1 MVEYKTVVKEGYEEI
16 HDKLV
21 EMKDR
26 LEEKIR
32 QQFAEEAKTIDNM
45 LGECTEVVEVEVED
59 VVEDATEEVVGE

>member
-32 QQFAEEAKTIDNM
+32 QQVAEEAKTIDNM
-45 LGECTEVVEVEVED
+45 LAVCTEVVEVEVD
-59 VVEDATEEVVGE
+59 DAECTTEEVAGE